1 MLMIEE
7 VVKMHLQETDAS
19 KGVRSFLKLVL
30 GEFNRIDDGKPINDE
45 QACVVLKKMI
55 KSNLEMIG
63 YCDPVDPVDPVLLVA
78 LEYENKIMKEL
89 LPEETVAADMD
100 MLIAIENSIPDHV
113 SNKIRHM
120 KPCIQYLEDK
130 GFTVDKKRL
139 SELLRE
145 LH

>member
-1 MLMIEE
+1 MTPLTIEDQ
-7 VVKMHLQETDAS
+7 VKA
-19 KGVRSFLKLVL
+19 RIALKDVPSATKNFYRLVL
-30 GEFNRIDDGKPINDE
+30 GEFNRIDDAKPINNE
-45 QACVVLKKMI
+45 QATAVLKKMI
-55 KSNLEMIG
+55 KSNLEMI
-63 YCDPVDPVDPVLLVA
+63 PLVDDVNMVA
-78 LEYENKIMKEL
+78 LTYENSIMKGFF
-89 LPEETVAADMD
+89 PEENVAADMD